1 MANSCLL
8 KVEQDRGKDA
18 AGTLRLT
25 TAMHMFDLQG
35 RPAWR
40 LQELITTVYCVSEL
54 VLSPCRCRCRH
65 PSGLTVGWPST
76 PARDVFLFTAGSL
89 ANTGPGNGADEA
101 QPPSLVSRSATS
113 RLSAFRLSPH
123 LRALLFD
130 NYILIITCGWIGRAG
145 LNSEQGRQK
154 ATRHQQQQR
163 ALFLFGQS
171 S

>member
-1 MANSCLL
+1 MPRCSTLRKANSCLL
-8 KVEQDRGKDA
+8 RVEQDQGKDA

-25 TAMHMFDLQG
+25 TAMRMFDLQG

-101 QPPSLVSRSATS
+101 RHPAS
-113 RLSAFRLSPH
+113 F
-123 LRALLFD
+123 RALPPLGFPPF
-130 NYILIITCGWIGRAG
+130 
-145 LNSEQGRQK
+145 
-154 ATRHQQQQR
+154 
-163 ALFLFGQS
+163 ALVLT
-171 S
+171 